1 MDIISYLSD
10 AKTETAVIDL
20 IYDNLFYYQNLDT
33 SDKIDCFS
41 SGLYNWF
48 VQESLQNNQYLFLSG
63 QTYSKLFDLYRELV
77 FRLKEISLEKKD
89 KNLIAEI
96 VRRHRKNLIV
106 ILRNIKDIDHEQ
118 TYIIPCSEYSA
129 ELQQQVLRID
139 QTKIMG
145 PLLDIGCGRNATLV
159 TKMTEKGVDAYGID
173 QYLGSNKNIICKN
186 WLDFDYGNQ
195 VWGTIVSHMA
205 FSNHYRWNKNRKTE
219 LLHRYEQKYNEILGS
234 LKMGGMFAYAPSLQ
248 EIETTLNP
256 DEYEVLH
263 FTNIVDDNDLKTT
276 HIIKKNDT
284 GIARIIL

>member
-48 VQESLQNNQYLFLSG
+48 VQEYLQNNQYLFLSE
-63 QTYSKLFDLYRELV
+63 QSYTKLFDLYKELV
-77 FRLKEISLEKKD
+77 FRLKDISLEKKD
-89 KNLIAEI
+89 KKLIAEI

-106 ILRNIKDIDHEQ
+106 ILRNIKDIDTEQ
-118 TYIIPCSEYSA
+118 TYIIPCAEYSA

-139 QTKIMG
+139 PAKIMG
-145 PLLDIGCGRNATLV
+145 PFLDIGCGRLATLV
-159 TKMTEKGVDAYGID
+159 SKMAERGIEAYGID

-195 VWGTIVSHMA
+195 AWGMVVSHMA
-205 FSNHYRWNKNRKTE
+205 FSNHYRWNKNRNTE
-219 LLHRYEQKYNEILGS
+219 LLPRYEITYHEILSS
-234 LKMGGMFAYAPSLQ
+234 LKRGGKFIYAPSLP
-248 EIETTLNP
+248 EIETILNP
-256 DEYEVLH
+256 NEYEVLH
-263 FTNIVDDNDLKTT
+263 FANMVDDNNLKTT
-276 HIIKKNDT
+276 HIT
-284 GIARIIL
+284 RR